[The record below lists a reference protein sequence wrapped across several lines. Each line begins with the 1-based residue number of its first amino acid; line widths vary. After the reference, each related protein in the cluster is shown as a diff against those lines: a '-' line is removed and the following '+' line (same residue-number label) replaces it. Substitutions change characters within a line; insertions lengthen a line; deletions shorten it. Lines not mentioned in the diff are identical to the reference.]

1 MGVLGRQGRWGVSSH
16 SLSLSRLRRLH
27 LWRQTNDRVCRSR
40 SRSRSKRSEE
50 ESEVEDNRKELRCV
64 VWGRLLERLATTS
77 PALYTRKSLYRVWE
91 T

>member
-1 MGVLGRQGRWGVSSH
+1 MRNLGKTCEGAMKVAVADKR
-16 SLSLSRLRRLH
+16 SR
-27 LWRQTNDRVCRSR
+27 NESEVAVRSR

-77 PALYTRKSLYRVWE
+77 PALYTRKSLYRVCE

>member
-1 MGVLGRQGRWGVSSH
+1 MKPWKGSQRRNEGRKVADKR
-16 SLSLSRLRRLH
+16 SR
-27 LWRQTNDRVCRSR
+27 NESEVAVRSR
-40 SRSRSKRSEE
+40 SCSRSKRSEE

-77 PALYTRKSLYRVWE
+77 PALYTRKSLYRVCE